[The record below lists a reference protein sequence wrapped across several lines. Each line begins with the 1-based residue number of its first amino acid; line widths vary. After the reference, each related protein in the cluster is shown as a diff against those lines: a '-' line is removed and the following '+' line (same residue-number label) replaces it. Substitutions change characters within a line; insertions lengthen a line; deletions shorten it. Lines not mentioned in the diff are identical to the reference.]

1 MTLRW
6 LTADGAVAAVI
17 VGALVFWGAG
27 ASGVALLALFFVS
40 GSLLTEWN
48 ERQRREKRQKRQC
61 NRRNEAEAPLPPP
74 PLLPPLRNARQV
86 LANGGW
92 AAAGALVVPWRPD
105 LGWAVLL
112 GSLATAQA
120 DTWATEI
127 GAHAARP
134 PRLITT
140 ARPVPAGTSGGVT
153 PLGTGAGVLGAT
165 LLAGL
170 GLWLGVPLR
179 IAALGT
185 LVGVFGM
192 MVDSVLGA
200 TLEGDGRLDNDG
212 VNLAATSVGALAS
225 VALTQVVGA

>member
-1 MTLRW
+1 MNLRW

-27 ASGVALLALFFVS
+27 QGGFALLALFFVS
-40 GSLLTEWN
+40 GSLLTSLN
-48 ERQRREKRQKRQC
+48 QRRG
-61 NRRNEAEAPLPPP
+61 AV
-74 PLLPPLRNARQV
+74 RNARQV
-86 LANGGW
+86 IANGGW
-92 AAAGALVVPWRPD
+92 ATAGAVVVPWKPD
-105 LGWAVLL
+105 LGWALLL

-127 GAHAARP
+127 GAHATRP

-153 PLGTGAGVLGAT
+153 PLGTTAGVLGAM
-165 LLAGL
+165 LLGGL
-170 GLWLGVPLR
+170 GVLLGVPLR
-179 IAALGT
+179 IAAIGT
-185 LVGVFGM
+185 VVGVLGM

-200 TLEGDGRLDNDG
+200 TLESRAWLDNDG

-225 VALTQVVGA
+225 AALTQTVGS